1 MPKRKERPTGLKK
14 GNEHG
19 SCAKITKKSKANK
32 ENFTVYV
39 ASLESGSESE
49 PDGAFSS
56 LPVHGTLARP
66 HKLKKKTKIH
76 QLRPLDTG
84 EDSETLPDLEAVSDN
99 EDEDDES
106 GMQADNEEDDKGP
119 DDDLEELRASWDHQ
133 SYAEA
138 WKSFGV
144 DKEATGPSPDT
155 FSRPVAPTDDDQEMP
170 YEPYSQVNRSQS
182 SAMQGSSLTA
192 HASTPTLHSSGTPQA
207 FGNPWLPQPAAFTAP
222 IAPSAPTNPWLFSFS
237 ASSGGNDDEY
247 FEEFSENED
256 GGPVA
261 PEDERYE
268 SMEDEPADG
277 NTEDDTREYTF
288 TSPTVERAQAA
299 LKLINDL
306 LRPPRKTGAGYKKC
320 ELHLYTRTR
329 LEWMASFLHLY
340 CSEPPKGTHSVQSR
354 WISASLAAA
363 HAAQKGPWAARKIRQ
378 WTRAFMKDS
387 KDLPKSPYGKWNRE
401 RSILADADVSSEIA
415 LHLQSVGKY
424 VKAMDIVHYI
434 DRPEVK
440 RRLGLKKGI
449 HLSTAQRWMKDMGYR
464 WKKKPHGQYVDGH
477 ERADVVYYRQ
487 TEYVPAFTELEYQT
501 RKWTLDN
508 LEMIRELPA
517 NQIIVV
523 WFHDESTFHANDRRL
538 IRWVHQSETAEP
550 RAKGEGCIICLEL

>member
-1 MPKRKERPTGLKK
+1 KRKERPTGLKK
-14 GNEHG
+14 GTEHG

-39 ASLESGSESE
+39 ASVESGSESE
-49 PDGAFSS
+49 PDSAFSS
-56 LPVHGTLARP
+56 LPVHGTLSRP
-66 HKLKKKTKIH
+66 HKLKKKTH
-76 QLRPLDTG
+76 RLRPLDTD
-84 EDSETLPDLEAVSDN
+84 EDSETLPDLEAVSDD
-99 EDEDDES
+99 EDEDDEP
-106 GMQADNEEDDKGP
+106 GTQADNEEDDKGP
-119 DDDLEELRASWDHQ
+119 DDDFEDLRAGWDHQ

-144 DKEATGPSPDT
+144 DKEATGSSPDT
-155 FSRPVAPTDDDQEMP
+155 FSGPVATTDDDQEML
-170 YEPYSQVNRSQS
+170 YEPY
-182 SAMQGSSLTA
+182 T
-192 HASTPTLHSSGTPQA
+192 ASTTPV
-207 FGNPWLPQPAAFTAP
+207 N
-222 IAPSAPTNPWLFSFS
+222 PSAPTNPWLFSFS
-237 ASSGGNDDEY
+237 ASLGGNDDEY

-268 SMEDEPADG
+268 SMDDEPADG

-378 WTRAFMKDS
+378 WTRAFMKDP
-387 KDLPKSPYGKWNRE
+387 KDLPKSPYDKWNRE

-508 LEMIRELPA
+508 
-517 NQIIVV
+517 
-523 WFHDESTFHANDRRL
+523 
-538 IRWVHQSETAEP
+538 
-550 RAKGEGCIICLEL
+550 